1 MKSTLSRIFL
11 FVAVAVA
18 IAAAQNRHQPPDPAT
33 RVQEHVN
40 FMTTVLSLTPAQQ
53 QQATTIFTNAANS
66 AKALH
71 EQMRT
76 AHDALKTA
84 IQKNDTAAIDQNAAT
99 IGNLTTQMIS
109 GHAKAQAAF
118 NQTLTPDQQAKLSQ
132 LHSHEHGMHGPGGP
146 HMGGPF

>member
-11 FVAVAVA
+11 FAAIAVAL
-18 IAAAQNRHQPPDPAT
+18 AAAQNRHQPPDPAA

-84 IQKNDTAAIDQNAAT
+84 IQK
-99 IGNLTTQMIS
+99 
-109 GHAKAQAAF
+109 
-118 NQTLTPDQQAKLSQ
+118 
-132 LHSHEHGMHGPGGP
+132 
-146 HMGGPF
+146 